1 MEKYPEREAELELE
15 QELDDR
21 PADME
26 DEIFVLDA
34 RGHVLSVEVEDDPE
48 PEETEEP
55 TDVEYD

>member
-1 MEKYPEREAELELE
+1 MENYTEHEVELEP
-15 QELDDR
+15 ELDDR

-26 DEIFVLDA
+26 DEILTLDA

-55 TDVEYD
+55 TNVEYD